1 MSKPKPQPA
10 ASEARARLLAQI
22 EVCRRDVAQ
31 LRQLY
36 PHAMR
41 WAVARLP

>member
-1 MSKPKPQPA
+1 MSKPKPQPE

-22 EVCRRDVAQ
+22 EACRREVAQ
-31 LRQLY
+31 LRRQY

>member
-10 ASEARARLLAQI
+10 ASVTRTRLLAQI
-22 EVCRRDVAQ
+22 EACRRDVAR
-31 LRQLY
+31 LRKLY